1 MARTDEGTLSSCGI
15 NRMGP
20 TSLPRNRLR
29 CDAHTGLG
37 LPESGVPS
45 ASASFGSSWEAPR
58 RRVASPTAGAV
69 FGALHGGR
77 LRQAAG
83 RAPLRGRDAVRAPA
97 AGGRPPALRSGEA
110 AAVKEAPLPLRL
122 LPPPTGCRK
131 RVNGERV
138 VGGGKGG
145 QGARSQSGAASGGR
159 WRRWRGVGS
168 EVVQGSRRRRLR
180 GSKGKLKLQSGLLVR
195 GPRSPHPG
203 RWTSTESSKR

>member
-1 MARTDEGTLSSCGI
+1 MPTQVSDYQKVASRPHLLHLEAAGKRPAARSPPQLRGPFSVHCMAAACG
-15 NRMGP
+15 
-20 TSLPRNRLR
+20 
-29 CDAHTGLG
+29 
-37 LPESGVPS
+37 
-45 ASASFGSSWEAPR
+45 R
-58 RRVASPTAGAV
+58 RR
-69 FGALHGGR
+69 
-77 LRQAAG
+77 AG